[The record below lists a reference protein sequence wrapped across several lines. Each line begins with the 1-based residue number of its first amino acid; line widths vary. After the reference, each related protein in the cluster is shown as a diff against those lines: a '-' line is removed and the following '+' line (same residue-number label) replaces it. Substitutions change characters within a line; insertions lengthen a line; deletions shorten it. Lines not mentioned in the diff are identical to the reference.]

1 MGNTEPAGASGARG
15 GEDLP
20 SAPGPPAAG
29 GAVAWAGRLCAPP
42 GALLTYLLLPAGA
55 GGLTSEARATAAAV
69 VLMAI
74 LWMTE
79 AMPLAATALIPVVA
93 FPLVG
98 ALSLA
103 EATAAYADPVI
114 FLFLGGFLI
123 ARAMER
129 WGLHR
134 RIALA
139 VLVRAGDR
147 PAAIVAG
154 FMLATASLS
163 MWISNTATVVM
174 MFPIAL
180 TVIAIVDADS
190 ERSDRGTFA
199 ICLML
204 AVAYSASIGSVATL
218 IGTPPNL
225 LLRAFVEEQYGIT
238 IGFGQWMLVGVPLA
252 ALMLPVAWAL
262 LLRVHPPGRDRL
274 SGGRAALRAR
284 REALGPMSAGER
296 VVAVVFAGVVA
307 AWVLRGP
314 LTSWD
319 AALASA
325 PWLADVSD
333 PGIAMAGALVLFAIP
348 LSPRRGV
355 FVLDWEQARGLPW
368 GILILVGGG
377 LSLAAA
383 VRANG
388 LDAWVGEG
396 LHGLGALPALG
407 LLVAVAAVMILLTE
421 VTSNTA
427 TAATLLPVLAG
438 VALAIGVDPLDL
450 LVPAALAASCAFMMP
465 VATPPNAVVFASG
478 RLTVGQMVRAGV
490 LLNVAGV
497 VLIALVCTLLVPRVF

>member
-1 MGNTEPAGASGARG
+1 
-15 GEDLP
+15 
-20 SAPGPPAAG
+20 
-29 GAVAWAGRLCAPP
+29 
-42 GALLTYLLLPAGA
+42 
-55 GGLTSEARATAAAV
+55 
-69 VLMAI
+69 
-74 LWMTE
+74 
-79 AMPLAATALIPVVA
+79 
-93 FPLVG
+93 
-98 ALSLA
+98 
-103 EATAAYADPVI
+103 
-114 FLFLGGFLI
+114 
-123 ARAMER
+123 
-129 WGLHR
+129 
-134 RIALA
+134 
-139 VLVRAGDR
+139 
-147 PAAIVAG
+147 
-154 FMLATASLS
+154 
-163 MWISNTATVVM
+163 
-174 MFPIAL
+174 
-180 TVIAIVDADS
+180 
-190 ERSDRGTFA
+190 
-199 ICLML
+199 
-204 AVAYSASIGSVATL
+204 
-218 IGTPPNL
+218 
-225 LLRAFVEEQYGIT
+225 
-238 IGFGQWMLVGVPLA
+238 
-252 ALMLPVAWAL
+252 
-262 LLRVHPPGRDRL
+262 
-274 SGGRAALRAR
+274 
-284 REALGPMSAGER
+284 
-296 VVAVVFAGVVA
+296 
-307 AWVLRGP
+307 GP